1 MKLYGVVEQTVQNW
15 CKAGLKRVPDV
26 PQVLVCGEAL
36 NAFHEAR
43 SRKARKPL
51 SPTEFLCLTCHEAR
65 EPEPASIVGADPS
78 SPLLHLAAR
87 CSICAGTVYRAW
99 SRTAALALSS
109 RADLMAPSPDL
120 LSKPPGVTAESAPE
134 MRCGETVCDIKNF
147 RASRKP
153 ENPVQTTEGPD
164 DTSVSA
170 QLSLSFE
177 FQTDSRR

>member
-65 EPEPASIVGADPS
+65 EPEPTSIVGADPF
-78 SPLLHLAAR
+78 SPSLHLAAR
-87 CSICAGTVYRAW
+87 CSICAGAVYRAW

-109 RADLMAPSPDL
+109 RADLMAPSPDPPF
-120 LSKPPGVTAESAPE
+120 KPPGSATETAPE
-134 MRCGETVCDIKNF
+134 MRRGETVCDIKNF

-177 FQTDSRR
+177 FQTDNRR